1 MHLTDDWKLLVW
13 TSTPTHH
20 QSGFFAALRARGIDV
35 VVHYF
40 GRVNAQRRLHG
51 WADPTELPA
60 DEHYVSRSPA
70 ALERCIDWRERI
82 HIIPGYST
90 TFLLR
95 VASTLSRERVPWL
108 HWSEPSR
115 MLPKYVLT
123 YPMKRFYAELVNRRA
138 LGALAIGDCARRDF
152 IRWGI
157 RADKIRF
164 LPYAIPAPDANTA
177 GASALVEPA
186 TASTIRF
193 VFVGALCRRKGVDIL
208 LQAFKRVMQAHA
220 SAVLELVGYDEV
232 QGRYAQ
238 LSRQLGIV
246 DAVRFTGSVPAAR
259 IASVFARCDVFV
271 LPSRFDGWGVV
282 LNEAAALGKAI
293 ISTEPTGAAHHL
305 LTPGVNG
312 YRVPA
317 GNPAALA
324 QAMLRYCRHPEL
336 AALHGAQSRA
346 IFDEFTPER
355 NVSRLR
361 EAVESLRLASPLT
374 SIRHSTVTKPAE

>member
-1 MHLTDDWKLLVW
+1 MDVADPSAWKLLVW

-20 QSGFFAALRARGIDV
+20 QSGFFAALRDRGIDL

-40 GRVNAQRRLHG
+40 RRVNLQRQLHG

-60 DEHYVSRSPA
+60 GEHYVSPSLD
-70 ALERCIDWRERI
+70 ALQRCSDWRERI

-90 TFLLR
+90 SFLLR
-95 VASTLSRERVPWL
+95 LASALSRQRVPWL

-115 MLPKYVLT
+115 VLPRYVLT
-123 YPMKRFYAELVNRRA
+123 YPMKRYYATLVNHRA
-138 LGALAIGDCARRDF
+138 LGALAIGERARRDF

-164 LPYAIPAPDANTA
+164 LPYSIPAPATHAAD
-177 GASALVEPA
+177 ASASDEPLDSRA
-186 TASTIRF
+186 IRF
-193 VFVGALCRRKGVDIL
+193 AFVGALCQRKGVDIL
-208 LQAFKRVMQAHA
+208 LHAFKRIREDSP
-220 SAVLELVGYDEV
+220 SATLELVGYDEAN
-232 QGRYAQ
+232 GRYTR
-238 LSRQLGIV
+238 LSQQLGIT

-259 IASVFARCDVFV
+259 IASVFERCDVFV

-336 AALHGAQSRA
+336 VAAHGEQSRA

-355 NVSRLR
+355 NVARLR
-361 EAVESLRLASPLT
+361 EAVDSLRILSGCRARP
-374 SIRHSTVTKPAE
+374 